1 METPATTFNLDLD
14 NVTPATTPIGSALPS
29 PASPLRLTERFNTI
43 PWSPE
48 DSFDAM
54 VRSEIEKLDS
64 MGWPSATRKRDSE
77 SDKHDEPDDKKQR
90 EEGDD
95 FALYWNC
102 PICSHTNPAKNLYCD
117 ECETRKSPSTLYYA
131 IYKI

>member
-1 METPATTFNLDLD
+1 MESPNSNLFDLRS
-14 NVTPATTPIGSALPS
+14 VTPVTSSLPS
-29 PASPLRLTERFNTI
+29 PTRLSERFNTI

-54 VRSEIEKLDS
+54 VRDEINKLDS
-64 MGWPSATRKRDSE
+64 LGWPSAVKRTQPDEGSE
-77 SDKHDEPDDKKQR
+77 EEEKESQHEDKKKR

-95 FALYWNC
+95 FALFWNC
-102 PICSHTNPAKNLYCD
+102 PICGHTNPAKNLYCD

>member
-1 METPATTFNLDLD
+1 MESPNSNLFDLRS
-14 NVTPATTPIGSALPS
+14 VTPVTSSLPS
-29 PASPLRLTERFNTI
+29 PTRLSERFNTI

-54 VRSEIEKLDS
+54 VRDEINKLDS
-64 MGWPSATRKRDSE
+64 LGWPSAMKRTQPDETRE
-77 SDKHDEPDDKKQR
+77 GEEDEHEDKKKR